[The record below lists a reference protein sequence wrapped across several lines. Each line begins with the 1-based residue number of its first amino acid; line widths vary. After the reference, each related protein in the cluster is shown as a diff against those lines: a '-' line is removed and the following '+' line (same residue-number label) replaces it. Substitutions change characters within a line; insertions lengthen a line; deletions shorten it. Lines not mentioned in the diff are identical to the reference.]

1 MVEKR
6 MAENGGYDLS
16 DPFIDDG
23 ELANQR
29 TALSIPEPPPFQVI
43 RYNPEEAMDVEET
56 AAPEP
61 NPDSTRRSFF
71 QKRESRVE
79 KGDRVP
85 LTPKQKAMLAN
96 WNPSDRTKEILAE
109 LRVAFVLS
117 LHAIQV
123 RAGALFADKDCINTM
138 PNDFDDLLFEVGSSP
153 PIDSRSTKKPLPAR
167 RSVPRRWCFR

>member
-1 MVEKR
+1 MVFLRTVCLMVEKR

-43 RYNPEEAMDVEET
+43 RYNPEEAADAEET
-56 AAPEP
+56 TAPEP
-61 NPDSTRRSFF
+61 NPDSTRRSIFF
-71 QKRESRVE
+71 FLIRALRVE

-109 LRVAFVLS
+109 LRVAFFS
-117 LHAIQV
+117 
-123 RAGALFADKDCINTM
+123 
-138 PNDFDDLLFEVGSSP
+138 
-153 PIDSRSTKKPLPAR
+153 
-167 RSVPRRWCFR
+167 